1 MACRRVNRSISLSCI
16 EKNQYKWIST
26 EIERQIKIDRKKSL
40 KEVKILVLGAA
51 ESGKSTFTKQMKVIK
66 GSGFNAYERE
76 EAKEIILSNLLTS
89 TCIILKCYIE
99 GIKKAEKE
107 RIEKVEYKMDDAHCF
122 MKQLVSKQGIEMFTA
137 WKEKYFPS
145 TPKELKAATNLL
157 STYGEELLTYL
168 TPEEESYINYYLRQF
183 LGDTGLCINGQHLVE
198 NERRLELLRNI
209 FDDYKF
215 TELLLSWNLYI

>member
-1 MACRRVNRSISLSCI
+1 
-16 EKNQYKWIST
+16 
-26 EIERQIKIDRKKSL
+26 
-40 KEVKILVLGAA
+40 
-51 ESGKSTFTKQMKVIK
+51 
-66 GSGFNAYERE
+66 
-76 EAKEIILSNLLTS
+76 
-89 TCIILKCYIE
+89 
-99 GIKKAEKE
+99 
-107 RIEKVEYKMDDAHCF
+107 
-122 MKQLVSKQGIEMFTA
+122 MKQLVSKQGIEMFTV
-137 WKEKYFPS
+137 WKEKYFSS

-215 TELLLSWNLYI
+215 TELLLSWNLFKLPDCALHFFANADRILEKIYVPSNEDILRMRKSTSGVTETVITFGDMSF